1 MKVHLIKSNK
11 LDVELFTDVVGL
23 LTSIPGPIQFI
34 YDEKDTIN
42 YNLESLSSIL
52 YESKEE
58 FETLKYNAHLMLF
71 VE

>member
-42 YNLESLSSIL
+42 YNQESFSSMCMNQKNNL
-52 YESKEE
+52 KFSK
-58 FETLKYNAHLMLF
+58 
-71 VE
+71 

>member
-11 LDVELFTDVVGL
+11 LDIELFTDIVGL

-42 YNLESLSSIL
+42 YNQESFS
-52 YESKEE
+52 
-58 FETLKYNAHLMLF
+58 
-71 VE
+71 